1 MKTRKEGS
9 KARLLGLSCMALVLT
24 AFGVTGVR
32 ADAADAKKAP
42 PLVNLA
48 EEKDV
53 KVTVGENMDL
63 KNADLLT
70 DGDKYYLQHD
80 ATGNKEGNNWENYQ
94 EQGTEVTSTAE
105 GKKGVWVQVDLGASY
120 PLEVINLKRQVYE
133 AQPNIVNGN
142 PGDGKR
148 LNGTKISYQNTAI
161 VIGNKEDL
169 SDGQIVYCEGNPTL
183 PDGVEKPES
192 ISSPYQE
199 AMGGQWFYMDYE
211 NKNGLG
217 ATELGTTK
225 EARYIRVYTEN
236 PKGAAVK
243 FMELGIYGY
252 ENEQDVQE
260 QNGPRRVIDN
270 ENPMMIA
277 TAYSNDVYQIG
288 QEKSPELQGYNTVEG
303 RWNAIPD
310 DLKKNNVLLL
320 HTNNLR
326 QFAPDHIGQ
335 AYLQAFH
342 EHGLQIAYEQ
352 GAPIML
358 LGLTAA
364 ATPEQGGTQYN
375 ITADMDYGW
384 LDLMYRMYPNM
395 QGVFN
400 TENFWVG
407 GGIPPTCEGSAKML
421 EIADRFGGFFVWA
434 DQDHGSTVTNIISN
448 ENMKKAL
455 KEHKDAFYLIYK
467 NTSSSQPD
475 DLKTSSFFQGSWL
488 AGYTGGWGMLSD
500 TWAWDKQ
507 FSKLWE
513 GNGGNK
519 YSGWQRLCGEP
530 EALLGMQM
538 MSTYL
543 GGGVIYTF
551 EFPEVVYGTRD
562 TNSPANTHVLTELFR
577 YIVNNPAPSKKEIM
591 EETKAVLYGNV
602 SSSFYSGLSGT
613 PTGFQ
618 IYETGRYG
626 IIPVVPAWGSRAE
639 VTEKLIQEADNL
651 GVAPPN
657 VLDVNDKNLSGQTK
671 QKYFKDLY
679 PIEYVGNAF
688 ADKWDGTWYLYNN
701 KVNKNEKQHAIL
713 PLEGEEESARLK
725 VEMEPHEFMIMNE
738 SGDGTAM
745 DITLNNY
752 RVNKDKT
759 VFDNVHNLNWS
770 GTFAP
775 GQGVI
780 PGKVSVYEYM
790 DKYNV
795 VNAPEGKLSPEDNE
809 LRTTTFELTKLAKK
823 PEVKV
828 VKGQQPDTDGQP
840 QYTEPKVE
848 FNEETGKAVITIQT
862 NGWVDL
868 SITGLEFVYDEDAQK
883 IEDEPIKSERTNLAR
898 GKNVSFSKDASD
910 NSRKSHAVDGNKT
923 NRDNYS
929 DPGGNTGGAHWLQV
943 DLGGVHH
950 VEEVNLY
957 RYWSDSRKYHDTVVL
972 LSPDSSFD
980 PAKTL
985 VLWNGN
991 RDADRE
997 WPASLSG
1004 TQGETHKLPKGEK
1017 EEYIET
1023 KDGKTMKVYDE
1034 GVCWLDP
1041 DTKTPLPKEGEH
1053 FDVGYVRV
1061 YMNGNIDGTKE
1072 GPTNHVVELEVMGE
1086 TGDVVIK
1093 DEEAPTVPGNL
1104 RVVSPKAS
1112 EAEIRF
1118 LPSVDNTGVEKYKVS
1133 WSKGGEQVG
1142 FREVTQTALILDP
1155 LEAGS
1160 EYTVQVKAVDRY
1172 DNESEAAE
1180 VSFTAMDI
1188 QVSADVASGQ
1198 YDSAQQVTLTAGEGA
1213 EIYYTLDGSQ
1223 PFEKNKEVSESA
1235 KKYEGPITVE
1245 KNTILRAA
1253 ARKDGV
1259 EYGTGS
1265 WYYLIGAQS
1274 QDNWETPKAP
1284 SDVRIDSKSSSSV
1297 NISWAAEEPG
1307 CTYRVYVNGKM
1318 VWEGKEMNQT
1328 IQELTP
1334 LTTYQVY
1341 VTAVNERGIESLR
1354 SETVEL
1360 VTMAQ

>member
-1 MKTRKEGS
+1 M
-9 KARLLGLSCMALVLT
+9 
-24 AFGVTGVR
+24 
-32 ADAADAKKAP
+32 
-42 PLVNLA
+42 
-48 EEKDV
+48 
-53 KVTVGENMDL
+53 
-63 KNADLLT
+63 
-70 DGDKYYLQHD
+70 
-80 ATGNKEGNNWENYQ
+80 
-94 EQGTEVTSTAE
+94 
-105 GKKGVWVQVDLGASY
+105 WVQVDLGASY

-991 RDADRE
+991 RDANRE

>member
-991 RDADRE
+991 RDANRE

-1053 FDVGYVRV
+1053 FDAGYVRV

>member
-105 GKKGVWVQVDLGASY
+105 GKNGVWVQVDLGASY

-364 ATPEQGGTQYN
+364 ATPENGGTQYN

-991 RDADRE
+991 RDANRE

>member
-53 KVTVGENMDL
+53 KVTVGENMNL
-63 KNADLLT
+63 KDENLLT

-80 ATGNKEGNNWENYQ
+80 ATGNKEGSNWENYQ

-105 GKKGVWVQVDLGASY
+105 GEKGVWVQVDLGASY
-120 PLEVINLKRQVYE
+120 PLEVINLKRQVYDGQ
-133 AQPNIVNGN
+133 ATIGNGN
-142 PGDGKR
+142 PGNQGKR
-148 LNGTKISYQNTAI
+148 LKGTKISYKNTAI
-161 VIGNKEDL
+161 VIGNEEDL
-169 SDGQIVYCEGNPTL
+169 SDGQIVYYEGNPTL
-183 PDGVEKPES
+183 PDGVKQPENVSKPYE
-192 ISSPYQE
+192 E
-199 AMGGQWFYMDYE
+199 AMGGQWFYMDYA

-252 ENEQDVQE
+252 ENEQDVQS
-260 QNGPRRVIDN
+260 QDGPRRVIDN
-270 ENPMMIA
+270 EHPMMIA
-277 TAYSNDVYQIG
+277 TAYSNDVYEIG
-288 QEKSPELQGYNTVEG
+288 QEEGPELQGSNTVDG

-310 DLKKNNVLLL
+310 DLKENNVLLL

-364 ATPEQGGTQYN
+364 ATPENGGTQYN

-400 TENFWVG
+400 TENFWA
-407 GGIPPTCEGSAKML
+407 GIHPPCEGSAKML
-421 EIADRFGGFFVWA
+421 EIADRFGGFFVWS
-434 DQDHGSTVTNIISN
+434 DQDHGSTVTNIVSN
-448 ENMKKAL
+448 ANMKKAL
-455 KEHKDAFYLIYK
+455 EKHGDAFYLIYK
-467 NTSSSQPD
+467 NTSSNQPD

-507 FSKLWE
+507 FSKLWQ
-513 GNGGNK
+513 GAGSYNN
-519 YSGWQRLCGEP
+519 WQRLCGEP

-551 EFPEVVYGTRD
+551 EFPEIVYGTSN

-577 YIVNNPAPSKKEIM
+577 YIVNHPAPSKKEIM

-602 SSSFYSGLSGT
+602 SSDFYSGLSGT

-626 IIPVVPAWGSRAE
+626 IIPVIPAWETRAE
-639 VTEKLIQEADNL
+639 VTKKLIQEADKL
-651 GVAPPN
+651 GVTPPN
-657 VLDVNDKNLSGQTK
+657 VLDVKDKNLSGQAK

-701 KVNKNEKQHAIL
+701 KVNTNEKQHAIL

-752 RVNKDKT
+752 RVNKDEII
-759 VFDNVHNLNWS
+759 FDNIYGLSWKGDFS
-770 GTFAP
+770 P
-775 GQGVI
+775 GQTTI
-780 PGKVSVYEYM
+780 DGKLSVYKYM
-790 DKYNV
+790 DEYNV

-868 SITGLEFVYDEDAQK
+868 SITGLEFVYDENAQK

-898 GKNVSFSKDASD
+898 GKNVSFSEDASEA
-910 NSRKSHAVDGNKT
+910 SRRDDAVDGNKT
-923 NRDNYS
+923 NPDNYS
-929 DPGGNTGGAHWLQV
+929 DPGRNNGGAQWLQV
-943 DLGGVHH
+943 DLGGLHH

-957 RYWSDSRKYHDTVVL
+957 RYWNGTRKYHDTVVL

-980 PAKTL
+980 PTKTL

-1023 KDGKTMKVYDE
+1023 KDGKNMKVYGE
-1034 GVCWLDP
+1034 GVSWLDT
-1041 DTKTPLPKEGEH
+1041 DTKTPLPKDGEH
-1053 FDVGYVRV
+1053 FDAGYIRV
-1061 YMNGNIDGTKE
+1061 YMNGSTE
-1072 GPTNHVVELEVMGE
+1072 GNTNHVVELEVMGE

-1104 RVVSPKAS
+1104 RVVSPKAA

-1142 FREVTQTALILDP
+1142 SREVTQTALILDP
-1155 LEAGS
+1155 LEVGS

-1172 DNESEAAE
+1172 GNESEAAE

-1213 EIYYTLDGSQ
+1213 EIYYTMDGSQ

-1235 KKYEGPITVE
+1235 KKYEGPITIE

-1265 WYYLIGAQS
+1265 WYYLIGTQS

-1284 SDVRIDSKSSSSV
+1284 NDVRIDSKSSSSA

-1328 IQELTP
+1328 IQELTS

>member
-32 ADAADAKKAP
+32 ADAKKAP

-991 RDADRE
+991 RDANRE

>member
-1 MKTRKEGS
+1 
-9 KARLLGLSCMALVLT
+9 
-24 AFGVTGVR
+24 
-32 ADAADAKKAP
+32 
-42 PLVNLA
+42 
-48 EEKDV
+48 
-53 KVTVGENMDL
+53 
-63 KNADLLT
+63 
-70 DGDKYYLQHD
+70 QHD

-105 GKKGVWVQVDLGASY
+105 GKNGVWVQVDLGASY

-364 ATPEQGGTQYN
+364 ATPENGGTQYN

-991 RDADRE
+991 RDANRE

-1053 FDVGYVRV
+1053 FDAGYVRV

-1086 TGDVVIK
+1086 TGDVVI
-1093 DEEAPTVPGNL
+1093 
-1104 RVVSPKAS
+1104 
-1112 EAEIRF
+1112 
-1118 LPSVDNTGVEKYKVS
+1118 
-1133 WSKGGEQVG
+1133 
-1142 FREVTQTALILDP
+1142 
-1155 LEAGS
+1155 
-1160 EYTVQVKAVDRY
+1160 
-1172 DNESEAAE
+1172 
-1180 VSFTAMDI
+1180 
-1188 QVSADVASGQ
+1188 
-1198 YDSAQQVTLTAGEGA
+1198 
-1213 EIYYTLDGSQ
+1213 
-1223 PFEKNKEVSESA
+1223 
-1235 KKYEGPITVE
+1235 
-1245 KNTILRAA
+1245 
-1253 ARKDGV
+1253 
-1259 EYGTGS
+1259 
-1265 WYYLIGAQS
+1265 
-1274 QDNWETPKAP
+1274 
-1284 SDVRIDSKSSSSV
+1284 
-1297 NISWAAEEPG
+1297 
-1307 CTYRVYVNGKM
+1307 
-1318 VWEGKEMNQT
+1318 
-1328 IQELTP
+1328 
-1334 LTTYQVY
+1334 
-1341 VTAVNERGIESLR
+1341 
-1354 SETVEL
+1354 
-1360 VTMAQ
+1360 

>member
-991 RDADRE
+991 RDANRE

-1041 DTKTPLPKEGEH
+1041 DMKTPLPKEGEH
-1053 FDVGYVRV
+1053 FDAGYVRV